1 MICRLCEK
9 YVSLHS
15 LAVILVVYGRGRADI
30 ICEERFF
37 DDIILV
43 SKIANF
49 QSHSRI
55 VGSKNAHL
63 FCICVTR
70 RGEYIR
76 KGVGCLLLFEWRVF
90 GDTSKQIRVKEQF
103 PRLFFCLKSVWG
115 IADNLFKNVQKST
128 FVCCAVLLLS
138 DWPGATG

>member
-15 LAVILVVYGRGRADI
+15 LAVILVLYGRGRADI

-70 RGEYIR
+70 RG
-76 KGVGCLLLFEWRVF
+76 GVY
-90 GDTSKQIRVKEQF
+90 
-103 PRLFFCLKSVWG
+103 P
-115 IADNLFKNVQKST
+115 
-128 FVCCAVLLLS
+128 
-138 DWPGATG
+138 